1 MVNEFA
7 NDQES
12 SDEDNQGPKP
22 IIDNSNRLVILFK
35 QIVNRTEVK
44 QEYDRNIDI
53 GLRYLRKVMITPT
66 LMRVTQG
73 NFQQ

>member
-1 MVNEFA
+1 M
-7 NDQES
+7 
-12 SDEDNQGPKP
+12 
-22 IIDNSNRLVILFK
+22 IDNSNRLVILFK
-35 QIVNRTEVK
+35 QIANRTEVK